1 MRSIRTFAYAAALG
15 LSMFTIQPTL
25 AAAEDPHGS
34 FTLSHEV
41 HFQKVVLGPGD
52 YTFSVRTMGSS
63 DFLVLRGVDG
73 GADAMLLVNDV
84 EKPAAD
90 QVSRLVL
97 VSRDGRS
104 FASAMEL
111 PEFEMSLRFDVPRDG
126 ASK

>member
-1 MRSIRTFAYAAALG
+1 
-15 LSMFTIQPTL
+15 
-25 AAAEDPHGS
+25 
-34 FTLSHEV
+34 
-41 HFQKVVLGPGD
+41 
-52 YTFSVRTMGSS
+52 
-63 DFLVLRGVDG
+63 
-73 GADAMLLVNDV
+73 V